1 MTSRTTADPAA
12 PWPAAPGL
20 PRPYL
25 MDQRW
30 EDAVF
35 LHWRIP
41 VSAAAA
47 RMPPGVRADVVD
59 GSAWAG
65 LVGFRMQRLRL
76 GAAVPLPYWGSFP
89 EINVRLYSR
98 EPDGTRAVVF
108 LSLDAPRLAVVLGA
122 RAAGLPYVWSQCRAA
137 APDGADPSYGYDVVR
152 RRGRTTSSF
161 AVHPDRAAR
170 ADDELSLEL
179 TARFGLHSRFAGRTV
194 HVPVSHEPWPL
205 HPAAVAHLED
215 GLLAAAGLDVDG
227 PPESVLFSPGVRT
240 RIGRPRTVHG
250 P

>member
-12 PWPAAPGL
+12 LWPAAPGL
-20 PRPYL
+20 PRPHL

-65 LVGFRMQRLRL
+65 LVGFRMQRIRL

-137 APDGADPSYGYDVVR
+137 APDGSA
-152 RRGRTTSSF
+152 
-161 AVHPDRAAR
+161 
-170 ADDELSLEL
+170 
-179 TARFGLHSRFAGRTV
+179 
-194 HVPVSHEPWPL
+194 
-205 HPAAVAHLED
+205 
-215 GLLAAAGLDVDG
+215 LAAASHDG
-227 PPESVLFSPGVRT
+227 SVRVRRTDPRAAQATRPG
-240 RIGRPRTVHG
+240 
-250 P
+250 

>member
-1 MTSRTTADPAA
+1 MTSRRTADPAA

-20 PRPYL
+20 PRPHL

-65 LVGFRMQRLRL
+65 LVGFRMERIRL
-76 GAAVPLPYWGSFP
+76 GAAVPLPWWGSFP

-108 LSLDAPRLAVVLGA
+108 LSLDAPRLPVVLGA
-122 RAAGLPYVWSQCRAA
+122 RAAGLPYVWSR
-137 APDGADPSYGYDVVR
+137 
-152 RRGRTTSSF
+152 
-161 AVHPDRAAR
+161 
-170 ADDELSLEL
+170 
-179 TARFGLHSRFAGRTV
+179 
-194 HVPVSHEPWPL
+194 
-205 HPAAVAHLED
+205 
-215 GLLAAAGLDVDG
+215 
-227 PPESVLFSPGVRT
+227 
-240 RIGRPRTVHG
+240 
-250 P
+250 

>member
-1 MTSRTTADPAA
+1 
-12 PWPAAPGL
+12 
-20 PRPYL
+20 

-59 GSAWAG
+59 GSAWVG
-65 LVGFRMQRLRL
+65 LVGFRMHRIRL
-76 GAAVPLPYWGSFP
+76 GAGVPLPWLGSFP

-98 EPDGTRAVVF
+98 EPDGTRGVVF

-122 RAAGLPYVWSQCRAA
+122 RAAGLPYVWSRCRAV
-137 APDGADPSYGYDVVR
+137 APGGPGPGAGYEVR
-152 RRGRTTSSF
+152 RRGGRTTSSF
-161 AVHPDRAAR
+161 AVRPDRTAR
-170 ADDELSLEL
+170 ADDELSAEL

-194 HVPVSHEPWPL
+194 HVPVAHEPWPL
-205 HPAAVAHLED
+205 HPATVVHLAD
-215 GLLAAAGLDVDG
+215 GLVSAAGLDVEG
-227 PPESVLFSPGVRT
+227 PPASVLFSPGVRT

-250 P
+250 T

>member
-1 MTSRTTADPAA
+1 
-12 PWPAAPGL
+12 
-20 PRPYL
+20 

-41 VSAAAA
+41 AAAA
-47 RMPPGVRADVVD
+47 ATRMPPGVRADVID

-65 LVGFRMQRLRL
+65 LVGFRMHRIRL
-76 GAAVPLPYWGSFP
+76 GATVPLPWLGSFP

-98 EPDGTRAVVF
+98 EQDGTRGVVF

-122 RAAGLPYVWSQCRAA
+122 RAAGIPYVWSRCRAVVE
-137 APDGADPSYGYDVVR
+137 DEADPGFGYDVER
-152 RRGRTTSSF
+152 RRGRTGTSF
-161 AVHPDRAAR
+161 AVRPDRAAA
-170 ADDELSLEL
+170 ADDELSLGL

-205 HPAAVAHLED
+205 HPAATTHLED
-215 GLLAAAGLDVDG
+215 GLLAAAGLDVHG

-240 RIGRPRTVHG
+240 RIGRPRTVRSS
-250 P
+250 